1 MSRLN
6 RSKNR
11 LERQTDESAHGH
23 FAAWSAPQ
31 SCRVSSRCHATRANY
46 SQKAKTR

>member
-31 SCRVSSRCHATRANY
+31 SCRGVNPLLR
-46 SQKAKTR
+46 QLFE